1 MPRGRENTDC
11 RTGQGGVTLFNRLAR
26 DAAVRRAAK
35 DHKSDKVSI
44 SIRDFGPIHSGDIEI
59 MPMTVLIG
67 SNNSGKSYASLLIRS
82 ALTYSRGLGSHLV
95 FPRPLR
101 ATAPR
106 PSANRMS
113 AQDYADRATR
123 EAVDSF
129 KARILHDIKRAFSD
143 DLPSMIRIGADRC
156 TIKIRT
162 GRITARV
169 SISNKGSTCRV
180 WPAKKLSVAP
190 GAAQNKG
197 LEYRV
202 DGDSVVISAPRSVRG
217 LETHLAEFMRGY
229 FDPDAVFYFPA
240 ARSGILQGHN
250 AISAGI
256 VGHATY
262 AGPEIEIPRL
272 PGAIADFIAGIIRIA
287 GKRGPFYD
295 TAADLEQEM
304 LQGEIRIEHRYPASD
319 IKYVY
324 KKREMPIHLASSAV
338 SEMAPFVLYLK
349 HMVSKE
355 STLIIEEPE
364 SHMHPHNQAILA
376 KYLVRLVR
384 RGLRVVLTT
393 HSPFIVEQI
402 SNMVQAGSIAKAG
415 TAGPKTDLV
424 KGGRP
429 GIPGLKRDDY
439 LEAKE
444 VAAYELVPSP
454 SGYDID
460 RLKVRKDEGIPV
472 EEFVKA
478 SDRLYRQSLAIR
490 DRAGDGS

>member
-1 MPRGRENTDC
+1 M
-11 RTGQGGVTLFNRLAR
+11 LFNGLVRN
-26 DAAVRRAAK
+26 AAVRKVAK
-35 DHKSDKVSI
+35 DPKADSVII

-82 ALTYSRGLGSHLV
+82 VLTYSRGWG
-95 FPRPLR
+95 LR
-101 ATAPR
+101 AFFPLLLHATEPK
-106 PSANRMS
+106 PSANNRVS
-113 AQDYADRATR
+113 AQDYVDKAIC

-129 KARILHDIKRAFSD
+129 KARILHNIKRAFSD

-156 TIKIRT
+156 TIRIRT
-162 GRITARV
+162 GRIKARV
-169 SISNKGSTCRV
+169 SISNRGSTCKV
-180 WPAKKLSVAP
+180 LPAKKLSIAP
-190 GAAQNKG
+190 YAAQNKD

-217 LETHLAEFMRGY
+217 LEPHLAKFMRDY
-229 FDPDAVFYFPA
+229 FDPHAVFYFPA

-250 AISAGI
+250 AISASI

-262 AGPEIEIPRL
+262 AGLEEIEIPRL
-272 PGAIADFIAGIIRIA
+272 PGAIADFVVGIIRIA
-287 GKRGPFYD
+287 GERGPFYD
-295 TAADLEQEM
+295 TATDLEQEM
-304 LQGEIRIEHRYPASD
+304 LQGEIRIEHRHPASD
-319 IKYVY
+319 IKYVH
-324 KKREMPIHLASSAV
+324 KKREMPIHLASSMV

-349 HMVSKE
+349 HMISKE

-384 RGLRVVLTT
+384 QGLRVVLTT

-402 SNMVQAGSIAKAG
+402 SNMIQAGSIAKA
-415 TAGPKTDLV
+415 DLG
-424 KGGRP
+424 KNGRP
-429 GIPGLKRDDY
+429 GILGLKQNDY
-439 LEAKE
+439 LEVKE

-478 SDRLYRQSLAIR
+478 SDRLYRQSLAIQ
-490 DRAGDGS
+490 DRAANGS